1 MEGTDYQLELYYTAA
16 GKMTKSWLRNRGKD
30 PFLAE
35 RRRKIRLDSWLGL
48 IPFGPDASRPSDGP
62 NVPPLYA

>member
-1 MEGTDYQLELYYTAA
+1 MQNDRNSRKNLKKKALGMEGTDYQLELYYTAA

-35 RRRKIRLDSWLGL
+35 RRRKIRLDS
-48 IPFGPDASRPSDGP
+48 
-62 NVPPLYA
+62 